1 MTRLLSHRNC
11 TSTDETSPK
20 MRMSAQAFP
29 CLTADVIS
37 EYPFPSGH
45 ILLDAPEFD
54 HHLYDAWMALLRISH
69 MLKQFGWLY
78 PVLDSMPL
86 LVHSDDESRNYLVL
100 QQSEELLQRTL
111 AIAARRESADYN
123 EVTGRPSILEA
134 FLASNLPPHEK
145 SHGLKYATYHGLASP
160 SIIDRLMY
168 DLGIAIPNPDS
179 LPILRELEQIHYLVA
194 IMYEILR
201 ISYGVSNR
209 LQRVFPNDAVR
220 DKEWVISASTPII
233 SMTSVQFHENET
245 LFPSRSSSAW
255 KDSCRC
261 RRKDSG

>member
-1 MTRLLSHRNC
+1 
-11 TSTDETSPK
+11 
-20 MRMSAQAFP
+20 
-29 CLTADVIS
+29 
-37 EYPFPSGH
+37 
-45 ILLDAPEFD
+45 
-54 HHLYDAWMALLRISH
+54 
-69 MLKQFGWLY
+69 
-78 PVLDSMPL
+78 
-86 LVHSDDESRNYLVL
+86 
-100 QQSEELLQRTL
+100 
-111 AIAARRESADYN
+111 
-123 EVTGRPSILEA
+123 
-134 FLASNLPPHEK
+134 
-145 SHGLKYATYHGLASP
+145 
-160 SIIDRLMY
+160 MY